1 MITTKG
7 KNLSSKQHRKTVLFY
22 RDFQEYTGGHQKVA
36 DYFSHLQSTTEFTVD
51 IAFSKAT
58 RWDSSNPW
66 FPAYQDKAG
75 DYFPAKYDYAFLA
88 GVDWQVY
95 VASER
100 KPNQPIVNFIQHV
113 RHADPAQPM
122 HRFLS
127 EKAVRICVSQEV
139 ADAIKA
145 TGLVNGPLFTIN
157 NGIAIPAI
165 EASHKQYDVFI
176 FGPKNPELARELE
189 AELTQQG
196 INAFVINHWLP
207 REQLLGALAAS
218 RVAVLLPGKTE
229 GFYLPAL
236 ESMRYADLTV
246 VPDCV
251 GNRSFCHDRQ
261 NCLFPAYNTPA
272 LVAAVQDGLALVQQP
287 DQLNIFKRNC
297 VDTLAYHSLE
307 RERTEFLDLMRQLD
321 SIWQSM

>member
-1 MITTKG
+1 MSKG
-7 KNLSSKQHRKTVLFY
+7 LPKSILFY

-145 TGLVNGPLFTIN
+145 TGLVNGPIFTIN

-165 EASHKQYDVFI
+165 DSVEKQHELFI
-176 FGPKNPELARELE
+176 FGPKNPEMARALEVELAQKGVAAL
-189 AELTQQG
+189 
-196 INAFVINHWLP
+196 VINSWLP
-207 REQLLGALAAS
+207 RDLLLQTLAAS
-218 RVAVLLPGKTE
+218 RIALLLPSPTE

-236 ESMRYADLTV
+236 ESMRYAELTI

-272 LVAAVQDGLALVQQP
+272 LVAAVMDALRLLRQP